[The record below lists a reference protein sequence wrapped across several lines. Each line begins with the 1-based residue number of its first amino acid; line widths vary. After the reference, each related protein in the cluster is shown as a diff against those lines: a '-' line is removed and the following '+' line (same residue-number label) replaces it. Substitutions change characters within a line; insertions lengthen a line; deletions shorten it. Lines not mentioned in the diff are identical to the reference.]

1 MKDFPRVETVKTNCI
16 NTGDVDMTVPPSD
29 YGEVPILVGE
39 TLSERSAVT
48 DCEVIAKRQN
58 RLEFQREKLENMDL
72 LTDRDK
78 KNRTKDKISELEDSV
93 VLVVSDVEDTTDK
106 RSIVAELTGLPV
118 EDVDKRLL
126 TSLVIA
132 DYHDAVSDITF
143 VSNGVKIHLED
154 GYLSGTGLV
163 IEVVSVGDEI
173 VVQGRCNDG
182 NQRVLCTFPESFFQE
197 SDVLQQ
203 VETLLGGVR
212 WNL

>member
-1 MKDFPRVETVKTNCI
+1 MKDFPRVERVRTNSI
-16 NTGDVDMTVPPSD
+16 DVGEVNTRVSPND

-39 TLSERSAVT
+39 TVSERRAVT
-48 DCEVIAKRQN
+48 NNGVIDKRQS
-58 RLEFQREKLENMDL
+58 RLEHLREKLDNTNL
-72 LTDRDK
+72 LTDREK
-78 KNRTKDKISELEDSV
+78 KERIKDNIQAVKNSV

-118 EDVDKRLL
+118 EGVDNRLL
-126 TSLVIA
+126 TSLVVA

-173 VVQGRCNDG
+173 VVQGRCDDG
-182 NQRVLCTFPESFFQE
+182 NQRVVCTFPESSLQE
-197 SDVLQQ
+197 SDVLQH
-203 VETLLGGVR
+203 VESLLGGVR